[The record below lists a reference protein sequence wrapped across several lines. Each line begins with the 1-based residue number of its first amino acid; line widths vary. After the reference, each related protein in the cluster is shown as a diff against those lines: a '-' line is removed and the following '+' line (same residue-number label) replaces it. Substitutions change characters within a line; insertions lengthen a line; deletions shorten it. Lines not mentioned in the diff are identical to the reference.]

1 MMSST
6 NYYQYKLIS
15 ATNLIIFLL
24 LIPKINIIN
33 FEGYHQGIR
42 IENLISLVLLFI
54 ILFNLKNFELNNGL
68 KFYLFCSIIFLSYLV
83 GSISNV
89 TTLTVT
95 ILRLFEYLVFIV
107 FFTNFKLDYKKIII
121 FFKLLIIINFIV
133 SILQYY
139 EILGF
144 ISSIG
149 YIKSDFSLWRSA
161 GIFSGSWEL
170 SFITSITYFI
180 IYHNDKKKINIYLF
194 ITLVILYLAG
204 TRGILIPFIFSV
216 LFLYIGNF
224 KFRLIYAIIIPTI
237 VSVLY
242 FFITKYFGISFIT
255 LANSIIKLVFFSE
268 NILQIDEN
276 LIAVY
281 YSWAYRIENWVIFA
295 NIFNTNLF
303 TVLFG
308 SGYTSI
314 YYESIFARILFA
326 NGIIGLVIL
335 CILSLRIKFYM
346 IIFLLLSGLTIDFV
360 ASFKMFIILFL
371 YFQCLKIR

>member
-1 MMSST
+1 M
-6 NYYQYKLIS
+6 
-15 ATNLIIFLL
+15 
-24 LIPKINIIN
+24 
-33 FEGYHQGIR
+33 
-42 IENLISLVLLFI
+42 
-54 ILFNLKNFELNNGL
+54 
-68 KFYLFCSIIFLSYLV
+68 
-83 GSISNV
+83 
-89 TTLTVT
+89 
-95 ILRLFEYLVFIV
+95 
-107 FFTNFKLDYKKIII
+107 
-121 FFKLLIIINFIV
+121 
-133 SILQYY
+133 
-139 EILGF
+139 
-144 ISSIG
+144 
-149 YIKSDFSLWRSA
+149 
-161 GIFSGSWEL
+161 
-170 SFITSITYFI
+170 
-180 IYHNDKKKINIYLF
+180 
-194 ITLVILYLAG
+194 
-204 TRGILIPFIFSV
+204 FSV

-224 KFRLIYAIIIPTI
+224 KFRLIHAIIIPTI
-237 VSVLY
+237 ISGLY

-255 LANSIIKLVFFSE
+255 LANSLIKLVFFSE

-276 LIAVY
+276 LDAVY

-303 TVLFG
+303 TVIFG